1 MSLSVLSNEAGNTRP
16 YLSDYCVKPKKLIW
30 GSSVVV
36 VVVVVFAILNK
47 IESARSKLTQN
58 LELIGQT
65 YRCVTCDNIQ
75 KKEDKSK
82 ANKLGKQNRI
92 EYCSTAQHRQQVLE
106 ILVYSQIQ
114 RYTHAPFGIVCLV
127 VC

>member
-1 MSLSVLSNEAGNTRP
+1 MT
-16 YLSDYCVKPKKLIW
+16 W

-36 VVVVVFAILNK
+36 VVFAILKK

-65 YRCVTCDNIQ
+65 YRCVTCDNKQ
-75 KKEDKSK
+75 KKDKSK

-92 EYCSTAQHRQQVLE
+92 EYCSTAQAT
-106 ILVYSQIQ
+106 S
-114 RYTHAPFGIVCLV
+114 A
-127 VC
+127 